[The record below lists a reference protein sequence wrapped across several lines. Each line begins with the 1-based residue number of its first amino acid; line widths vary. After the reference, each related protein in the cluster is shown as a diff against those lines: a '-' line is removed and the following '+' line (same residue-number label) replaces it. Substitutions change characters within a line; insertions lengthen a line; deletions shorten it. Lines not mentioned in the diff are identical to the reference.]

1 MSEAG
6 RENNSLSV
14 LKLVQNWVYETETE
28 LLQNWNKLR
37 NLAAQKEFFF
47 FLNQTGLITFPLPF
61 TDENAGHSNRVPFII
76 SSHSICYSL
85 SFLPFYGPL
94 PLLIL
99 FNRESTVNTAYFH

>member
-47 FLNQTGLITFPLPF
+47 FFKPNWF
-61 TDENAGHSNRVPFII
+61 NH
-76 SSHSICYSL
+76 
-85 SFLPFYGPL
+85 L
-94 PLLIL
+94 PLAFYRWKCRSL
-99 FNRESTVNTAYFH
+99 